1 MPADVAPPN
10 WYDVTWNPIAGCS
23 PTGPG
28 CAHCEAV
35 RTVAQLARMGGKG
48 GSRYAGLTTTSR
60 AGVEWTGELRVRDD
74 VLAWPLLQRR
84 TRRILVNSLSD
95 LFHEQLATKTIDA
108 VHAVMTVAHW
118 HRFLVQTR
126 RATRM
131 RAYYIDPETP
141 RRIAVEIGQLAE
153 KMLPGANSAPGEAGT
168 DAPIPPGNAN
178 ARRAWTA
185 GLGRGVTPDAAV
197 LGP

>member
-1 MPADVAPPN
+1 
-10 WYDVTWNPIAGCS
+10 
-23 PTGPG
+23 
-28 CAHCEAV
+28 
-35 RTVAQLARMGGKG
+35 
-48 GSRYAGLTTTSR
+48 
-60 AGVEWTGELRVRDD
+60 
-74 VLAWPLLQRR
+74 
-84 TRRILVNSLSD
+84 
-95 LFHEQLATKTIDA
+95 
-108 VHAVMTVAHW
+108 
-118 HRFLVQTR
+118 
-126 RATRM
+126 M